1 MKKYVKLIYI
11 LIPVFILISIISFVS
26 TPNSAS
32 NSNKVITHNMV
43 SDVELSA
50 DVANSNLGLEYK
62 NLTIKNKNNL
72 LQISDKLAVKNTR
85 FELAEN
91 KNLFN
96 IGRIRKRIIEQNVL
110 TEKIKIHTVK
120 KGETL
125 WSIAH
130 KYNINIDTL
139 IGANDISN
147 MNRIKPGEKIKILP
161 VKGILYNISP
171 GENLNKLA
179 NKFNISKK
187 KIVKTNGIKNPEK
200 IQTGTT
206 MLLPGASPEF
216 SYQDR
221 LEQMFITP
229 VNARIS
235 SHYGQRWG
243 RMHEGIDYAVNYK
256 TPIKAAGSG
265 RVIYSGWSSGYGKLV
280 IIQHQKG
287 LKTLYAHNSR
297 LLVTSGEYV
306 NRGEVITKSGNT
318 GNSTG
323 PHLHFEVQVNG
334 RPANPL
340 NYLRNN

>member
-1 MKKYVKLIYI
+1 MKKTGKLIYI
-11 LIPVFILISIISFVS
+11 LIPIFILVTLISFVS
-26 TPNSAS
+26 NSE
-32 NSNKVITHNMV
+32 NHNKKFNNDMITK
-43 SDVELSA
+43 VEL
-50 DVANSNLGLEYK
+50 ANEIDNNKLEFDYQK
-62 NLTIKNKNNL
+62 LTT
-72 LQISDKLAVKNTR
+72 DKKNTSNYR

-96 IGRIRKRIIEQNVL
+96 IGRIRKKIIEENSL
-110 TEKIKIHTVK
+110 MKKIKTHKVK

-171 GENLNKLA
+171 GENLSSIA
-179 NKFNISKK
+179 NKFDITKE
-187 KIVKTNGIKNPEK
+187 KIIIKNGIKNPKK
-200 IQTGTT
+200 IQTGKTL
-206 MLLPGASPEF
+206 LLPGVSPEF

-221 LEQMFITP
+221 LDQMFIPP

-235 SHYGQRWG
+235 SYYGQRWG
-243 RMHEGIDYAVNYK
+243 RMHEGIDYAVNPG
-256 TPIKAAGSG
+256 TGIKAAGGG
-265 RVIYSGWSSGYGKLV
+265 RIIYSGWSSGYGLLV

-287 LKTLYAHNSR
+287 LKTLYAHNSK
-297 LLVTSGEYV
+297 LLVSNGEYV
-306 NRGEVITKSGNT
+306 HRGEVIARSGNT

>member
-1 MKKYVKLIYI
+1 MSKSVKLIYI
-11 LIPVFILISIISFVS
+11 LIPIFILITIISFVS
-26 TPNSAS
+26 NS
-32 NSNKVITHNMV
+32 NSNEKANHKMIANIELTNEVESNDLGFEYQKLTAEDNNQFLATNSSENFVI
-43 SDVELSA
+43 
-50 DVANSNLGLEYK
+50 
-62 NLTIKNKNNL
+62 
-72 LQISDKLAVKNTR
+72 
-85 FELAEN
+85 AEN

-96 IGRIRKRIIEQNVL
+96 IGRIKNEIIEKNNL
-110 TEKIKIHTVK
+110 LKNIKTHEVK

-130 KYNINIDTL
+130 KYDINIDTL

-147 MNRIKPGEKIKILP
+147 MNRIKPGEEIMILP

-171 GENLNKLA
+171 GENLSSIAK
-179 NKFNISKK
+179 KFDITKE
-187 KIVKTNGIKNPEK
+187 KIINNNGIKNPEK
-200 IQTGTT
+200 IQTGKTL
-206 MLLPGASPEF
+206 LLPGVSPEF

-221 LEQMFITP
+221 LDQMFIPP

-243 RMHEGIDYAVNYK
+243 RMHEGIDYAVNPG
-256 TPIKAAGSG
+256 TGIKAAGGG
-265 RVIYSGWSSGYGKLV
+265 RIIYSGWSSGYGLLV

-287 LKTLYAHNSR
+287 LKTLYAHNSKI
-297 LLVTSGEYV
+297 LVNNGEYV
-306 NRGEVITKSGNT
+306 HRGEIIARSGNT

-340 NYLRNN
+340 NYLRSN